1 MTPQIPVPC
10 LGLVTDRGLCASDSE
25 ELVRRVAQAVRGG
38 VNLVQLREKDLPG
51 GQLLRLAGD
60 LRNVT
65 SGRALLFI
73 NERVDVAIACGAD
86 GVQLGEEGLPVEA
99 ARLIDKRDERA
110 GRDGLLIGRSVHSL
124 DGAMDAQSRG
134 ADFLV
139 AGTIF
144 PTGSHPGAAP
154 AGPQLIADIAKK
166 VNIPLVGIGG
176 IGLSNAH
183 QVVDTGAVGV
193 AVISAILAAGDPE
206 QAARELKGS
215 IDVAWGEER
224 TGRVATGTHPYL
236 NTGRTGG

>member
-1 MTPQIPVPC
+1 
-10 LGLVTDRGLCASDSE
+10 
-25 ELVRRVAQAVRGG
+25 VAQAVRGG

-51 GQLLRLAGD
+51 GQLLRLAED

-99 ARLIDKRDERA
+99 ARLVGKRAE
-110 GRDGLLIGRSVHSL
+110 RDGLLIGRSVHSL

>member
-1 MTPQIPVPC
+1 MMPQIPVPC
-10 LGLVTDRGLCASDSE
+10 LSLVTDRGLCASDPE
-25 ELVRRVAQAVRGG
+25 ELVKRVAQAVRGG

-51 GQLLRLAGD
+51 GQLLRLAED

-99 ARLIDKRDERA
+99 ARLVGDRT
-110 GRDGLLIGRSVHSL
+110 GQDGLLIGRSVHSVE
-124 DGAMDAQSRG
+124 GAMDAQGWG
-134 ADFLV
+134 ADLLV
-139 AGTIF
+139 VGTIF

-154 AGPQLIADIAKK
+154 AGPQLIADIVGK
-166 VNIPLVGIGG
+166 VNIPFVGIGG
-176 IGLSNAH
+176 IGPSNAH
-183 QVVDTGAVGV
+183 QVMDAGAAGV